1 MSALRLLCSMVFSL
15 AIAFAVAGCSSDTQ
29 DPNTGALSLELT
41 IAGDI
46 EIDEV
51 AWVITGGDM
60 LPMGGTID
68 TSAPGATASI
78 EVFGLPPSVGKDYTI
93 TMEANNL
100 TEVEL

>member
-1 MSALRLLCSMVFSL
+1 MPKFRLSSL
-15 AIAFAVAGCSSDTQ
+15 VAFGLAFALGIASCSQDTQ
-29 DPNTGALSLELT
+29 GGESGALFLQLT
-41 IAGDI
+41 IADDV